1 MELSSGSAKG
11 EFDYLPT
18 LPYHQDAL
26 FFFRAMKTAATRL
39 HLCLCSCLPF
49 VI

>member
-1 MELSSGSAKG
+1 MDLSSGSAKG

-26 FFFRAMKTAATRL
+26 FFFA
-39 HLCLCSCLPF
+39 P
-49 VI
+49 

>member
-1 MELSSGSAKG
+1 MDLSSGSAKG

-26 FFFRAMKTAATRL
+26 FFIA
-39 HLCLCSCLPF
+39 P
-49 VI
+49 